1 MKQKFENLGLILNRS
16 VQKKVVGGEIEVPGE
31 GGTCVGCVCGS
42 MSSCWYTNGSAAD
55 LCARVYPNC
64 TDFASSGVVPCNGC
78 NMN

>member
-1 MKQKFENLGLILNRS
+1 MNRS
-16 VQKKVVGGEIEVPGE
+16 VQKKVVGGEIGVQGE

-42 MSSCWYTNGSAAD
+42 IYSCWYTNGSAAD

-64 TDFASSGVVPCNGC
+64 TSYSSAGVVPCNGC